1 MNKYNVLKNINSFII
16 TLPVLWILTGLFAIH
31 NGDKILVT
39 VTLLSLILTLVTYK
53 FDVLKRNVKNKYLL
67 ILAVL
72 FIYSALGEIFHFET
86 PIIFRAIATVLVLTL
101 FLPYDLISPKRI
113 SIYTLIGSIIS
124 LSFVSYNIF
133 ILNIG
138 RGSLDINPIPF
149 STYLC
154 VLSALSLVCFFC
166 IRDTKYKIICLL
178 SVILSFIAVML
189 TETRGTILA
198 LIITLVLSTI
208 YFIIKRSKDKKKS
221 ILFFI
226 VISAFMVV
234 ISFPVLKER
243 LYDTTAYEFSLI
255 EKGNDGSSI
264 GIRLNLWKAGILTI
278 ENSPFKGT
286 GNNIHPAI
294 KKLMDE
300 GKIYKNNYYFS
311 LIHFHNQYIDI
322 AVKWGVQSLI
332 FLLLSLL
339 IPLFTLNKEDDFTKI
354 SFYSLTSIFMIAGLT
369 DPPLINKQL
378 FILFLTL
385 LAMMYGKNKIK

>member
-16 TLPVLWILTGLFAIH
+16 TLPVLWILTGLFTVH

-39 VTLLSLILTLVTYK
+39 LTLLSLLLTLITYK
-53 FDVLKRNVKNKYLL
+53 FDILKRNLKNKYLL
-67 ILAVL
+67 ILFVL
-72 FIYSALGEIFHFET
+72 LIYSALGEVFHFET
-86 PIIFRAIATVLVLTL
+86 PIIFRAIATILILTL
-101 FLPYDLISPKRI
+101 FIPYDLISPKRI
-113 SIYTLIGSIIS
+113 SIYSLIGSIVS

-154 VLSALSLVCFFC
+154 VLSVLSLVCFFC
-166 IRDTKYKIICLL
+166 ICDTKYKIICLL
-178 SVILSFIAVML
+178 SVILSFIAVIL

-198 LIITLVLSTI
+198 LIITLALFAI
-208 YFIIKRSKDKKKS
+208 YFIIKRSKNKKKS

-226 VISAFMVV
+226 VISAFMVA

-243 LYDTTAYEFSLI
+243 LYDRTAYEFSLI

-264 GIRLNLWKAGILTI
+264 GIRLSLWKAGLII
-278 ENSPFKGT
+278 INKSPFSGT
-286 GNNIHPAI
+286 GNNFHNQIRTLE
-294 KKLMDE
+294 KDNL
-300 GKIYKNNYYFS
+300 IYKNKRYDHYS
-311 LIHFHNQYIDI
+311 HFHNQYIDI

-339 IPLFTLNKEDDFTKI
+339 VPLLTLNKEDDFTKI

-369 DPPLINKQL
+369 DPPLVNKQL
-378 FILFLTL
+378 FILFFTL
-385 LAMMYGKNKIK
+385 LTMMYGKNKIK